1 MIGKLAKLAKRKGLT
16 ALMWASAWPL
26 VGRLCLHL
34 AGWLAGPY
42 KHRRVLAYL
51 TRNSYVSPRAQ
62 IECPDL
68 RLGPNCFID
77 DGVTIYAHADGGPV
91 VLGKGV
97 HLYRGCIIEVGS
109 GAGVYIG
116 DDTHIQAGC
125 NLKGFGG
132 NLRIGA
138 NVQVAPGC
146 GFSPYEHRFD
156 DPDRPIRAQGIRHEG
171 DIVIEDDVW
180 LGTGARILDGVR
192 IERGAVIGAGA
203 VVTRSI
209 PANAVVAG
217 VPARV
222 IRYRGQE
229 ESA

>member
-1 MIGKLAKLAKRKGLT
+1 MIGGLLQRAKRRVLV
-16 ALMWASAWPL
+16 ALMWASGWPG
-26 VGRLCLHL
+26 VGRLALLL

-42 KHRRVLAYL
+42 KNRRILAYL
-51 TRNSYVSPRAQ
+51 TDRPYVSPRAQ
-62 IECPDL
+62 IHCPDL
-68 RLGPNCFID
+68 RLGPHCFID
-77 DGVTIYAHADGGPV
+77 DGVTIYAHPEGGPV

-97 HLYRGCIIEVGS
+97 HLYRGCIVEVGA

-132 NLRIGA
+132 SLRIGA

-146 GFSPYEHRFD
+146 TFSPYEHCFD
-156 DPDRPIRAQGIRHEG
+156 DPDRPIREQGIRHEG
-171 DIVIEDDVW
+171 DIVVEDDVW
-180 LGTGARILDGVR
+180 LGAGVRVLDGVR
-192 IERGAVIGAGA
+192 IGRGAIIGAGA

-209 PANAVVAG
+209 PPNAIAAG

-222 IRYRGQE
+222 LRYRGQGP
-229 ESA
+229 A